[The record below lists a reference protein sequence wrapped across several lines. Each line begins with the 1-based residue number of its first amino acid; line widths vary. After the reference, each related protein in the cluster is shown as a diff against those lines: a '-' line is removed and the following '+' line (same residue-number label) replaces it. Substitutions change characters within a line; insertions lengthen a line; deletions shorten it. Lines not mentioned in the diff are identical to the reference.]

1 VSSFGRVPQAAN
13 DACCFCGT
21 LKQYLIIS
29 MVLSLVLFI
38 WCSGASVLS
47 SPTATPFPCSSPQIH
62 PPCRVFPAAVHF
74 IFGAFLGVFAMGVQG
89 GYLYTWVKGYTV
101 VDARR
106 RKQLRVSTATYIQAR
121 KVPFT

>member
-1 VSSFGRVPQAAN
+1 MLLLRDPEAVPHHLHGPVARP
-13 DACCFCGT
+13 
-21 LKQYLIIS
+21 LH
-29 MVLSLVLFI
+29 LVLR
-38 WCSGASVLS
+38 CVLF
-47 SPTATPFPCSSPQIH
+47 SPTATRFPRSSPYTH
-62 PPCRVFPAAVHF
+62 PPGRVFPAAVHF

-106 RKQLRVSTATYIQAR
+106 RKQLRVSTATYMQAR